1 MENILRKV
9 RQFSLK
15 GVIVKWLISDDQF
28 KNYIFNEVDE
38 MVGDELTKIDD
49 YKYDFENLEYTVS
62 DLEEKVDRFEYETID
77 EIQREAEDALKNV
90 RDQLIGKYVAKI
102 DFCLVDKED

>member
-1 MENILRKV
+1 MENILKRV

-15 GVIVKWLISDDQF
+15 GVIVKWLISDKQF
-28 KNYIFNEVDE
+28 RNYIFNEVDE

-49 YKYDFENLEYTVS
+49 YKYDFDNLEYLVS

-77 EIQREAEDALKNV
+77 EIQREAEDALKDV

>member
-1 MENILRKV
+1 MENILRRV

-15 GVIVKWLISDDQF
+15 GVIVKWLISDKQF
-28 KNYIFNEVDE
+28 RNYIFNEVDE

-49 YKYDFENLEYTVS
+49 YKYDFDNLEYLVS

-77 EIQREAEDALKNV
+77 EIQREAEDALKDV